1 MIYQS
6 LILPIRCRILPGA
19 MEEDRIRSIAASR
32 GRVAAAVAVLAAA
45 GAALAGAVVGVR
57 VAARGARMALDAARL
72 VFAAA
77 TFRLYRR
84 CPDCRRWL
92 RGDARVCWRC
102 GMERPSAR
110 RWPRPRG
117 RF

>member
-1 MIYQS
+1 
-6 LILPIRCRILPGA
+6 

-32 GRVAAAVAVLAAA
+32 GRVAADVAALVAAA
-45 GAALAGAVVGVR
+45 AALAGTVAGVR
-57 VAARGARMALDAARL
+57 VAARGARMGLDGARL
-72 VFAAA
+72 AYAAA

-102 GMERPSAR
+102 GFKRPSAR

>member
-1 MIYQS
+1 
-6 LILPIRCRILPGA
+6 
-19 MEEDRIRSIAASR
+19 MEEDRIRSIARSR
-32 GRVAAAVAVLAAA
+32 GRVAAAAAAVAAAAAALAAA
-45 GAALAGAVVGVR
+45 VIGAVVGAR
-57 VAARGARMALDAARL
+57 VAVRGVRIGLDGARVAY
-72 VFAAA
+72 AAA

-102 GMERPSAR
+102 GFKRPSGR

>member
-1 MIYQS
+1 
-6 LILPIRCRILPGA
+6 
-19 MEEDRIRSIAASR
+19 MEEDRIRSIARSR
-32 GRVAAAVAVLAAA
+32 GRVAAAVAAVVA
-45 GAALAGAVVGVR
+45 GAAALAAAVVGVR
-57 VAARGARMALDAARL
+57 VAVRGARMGLDGVRL
-72 VFAAA
+72 AYAAA

-102 GMERPSAR
+102 GFKRPGGR
-110 RWPRPRG
+110 RWPRSRG